1 MKIIFIAD
9 FFVEQILGGGEL
21 NNDELLKMLAQ
32 DGHEVLKIN
41 SHQVTPEFI
50 DRNIDAKFIIANF
63 VNLKP
68 DLINKLYNTRYIIYE
83 HDHKYLRSRD
93 PGIYPGFK
101 APDEAIINLE
111 FYSNAQAVMCQ
122 SQFHLEIVKMNTNL
136 NNLVNLSGN
145 LWSESSLEFMKSLAE
160 KPKSECCS
168 IMQSNIIHKNT
179 REAIMYCKHKKIPYK
194 LVSNKNYESFLDQLS
209 ENKTLLFLPKT
220 PETLS
225 RVVVE
230 ARMMGMSVIV
240 NKMIGATREPWY
252 ELKGK
257 DLIEYMHA
265 KRKMIKDI
273 VLERLS

>member
-21 NNDELLKMLAQ
+21 NNDELLKMLTQ

-50 DRNIDAKFIIANF
+50 DRNIDAKFIVANF

-68 DLINKLYNTRYIIYE
+68 DLISKLYNTKYIIYE

-93 PGIYPGFK
+93 PGIYPDFK

-145 LWSESSLEFMKSLAE
+145 LWSESSLRYMKSLAK
-160 KPKSECCS
+160 KPKSECYS
-168 IMQSNIIHKNT
+168 IMESNISHKNT
-179 REAIMYCKHKKIPYK
+179 REAVMYCAHKKIPYS
-194 LVSNKNYESFLDQLS
+194 LVSNQNYETFLDQLS
-209 ENKTLLFLPKT
+209 NNNTLIFLPKT

-230 ARMMGMSVIV
+230 ARMMGMSVVV
-240 NKMIGATREPWY
+240 NKMIGATRESWY
-252 ELKGK
+252 QLKGL
-257 DLIEYMHA
+257 DLIEYMYS
-265 KRKMIKDI
+265 KRVVIKDL
-273 VLERLS
+273 VLKALT

>member
-1 MKIIFIAD
+1 MKIVFIAD

-21 NNDELLKMLAQ
+21 NNDELLKMLVQ

-41 SHQVTPEFI
+41 SHQVAPEFI

-111 FYSNAQAVMCQ
+111 FYSNARAVMCQ

-145 LWSESSLEFMKSLAE
+145 LWSESSLEFMKSLAK
-160 KPKSECCS
+160 KPKSERYS
-168 IMQSNIIHKNT
+168 IMQSNISHKNT
-179 REAIMYCKHKKIPYK
+179 REAVMYCEHKKIPYS
-194 LVSNKNYESFLDQLS
+194 LVSSQNYETFLDQLS
-209 ENKTLLFLPKT
+209 KNNTLFAENSRNTLA
-220 PETLS
+220 S
-225 RVVVE
+225 C
-230 ARMMGMSVIV
+230 S
-240 NKMIGATREPWY
+240 
-252 ELKGK
+252 
-257 DLIEYMHA
+257 
-265 KRKMIKDI
+265 
-273 VLERLS
+273 

>member
-1 MKIIFIAD
+1 MKIVFIAD

-21 NNDELLKMLAQ
+21 NNDELLKMLVQ

-41 SHQVTPEFI
+41 SHQVAPEFI

-68 DLINKLYNTRYIIYE
+68 DLISKLYNTRYIIYE

-111 FYSNAQAVMCQ
+111 FYSNARAVMCQ

-145 LWSESSLEFMKSLAE
+145 LWSESSLEFMKSLAK
-160 KPKSECCS
+160 KPKSERYS
-168 IMQSNIIHKNT
+168 IMQSNISHKNT
-179 REAIMYCKHKKIPYK
+179 REAVMYCEHKKIPYS
-194 LVSNKNYESFLDQLS
+194 LVSSQNYETFLDQLS
-209 ENKTLLFLPKT
+209 KNNTLIFLPKT

-230 ARMMGMSVIV
+230 ARMMGMSVVV

-252 ELKGK
+252 QLKGLE
-257 DLIEYMHA
+257 LIEHMYS
-265 KRKMIKDI
+265 KRATIKNM
-273 VLERLS
+273 VLKALA